1 MNLGDTEQRHLNIII
16 ASYRYRLIALCKE
29 FINQGYITTD
39 QYEQLS
45 EFYKVYHDLGGNGQ
59 AEEYY
64 HRAMSLGPK
73 PDEK

>member
-1 MNLGDTEQRHLNIII
+1 MNLGDTEKRHLNIII

-29 FINQGYITTD
+29 FINKGYITTD
-39 QYEQLS
+39 EYEQLS

-64 HRAMSLGPK
+64 RRAMSLGPK